1 MGIGASS
8 QQQSAYGASSRLLTI
23 GEMVAPFSV
32 YSLGTT
38 SMGAGVLNLTF
49 FTAVRSEVITQ
60 AQACSA
66 NTAAA
71 ATPTLVKMGLYS
83 VDSAGAGTLVA
94 STASDTSLFAS
105 TNTIYTRSLTASF
118 AKQAGQRYAFAL
130 LVVTGTTAPTTV
142 TTASITTIGGL
153 LASVA
158 PRSAGTLAA
167 QTDLPASFTDAS
179 LTGSVLRYGAVL

>member
-1 MGIGASS
+1 
-8 QQQSAYGASSRLLTI
+8 
-23 GEMVAPFSV
+23 MVAPFGMF
-32 YSLGTT
+32 SLGTT

-60 AQACSA
+60 LSACSA

-71 ATPTLVKMGLYS
+71 ATPSLVKMGVYS
-83 VDSAGAGTLVA
+83 VDSAGAGTLIA
-94 STASDTSLFAS
+94 NTASDTTLFAA
-105 TNTIYTRSLTASF
+105 TNTIYTRNLVASF
-118 AKQAGQRYAFAL
+118 QKLAGQRYAFAL
-130 LVVTGTTAPTTV
+130 LVVTATTAPTTV

-153 LASVA
+153 LAAVA

-179 LTGSVLRYGAVL
+179 LTGSVMRYGALL